1 MCAAPGQD
9 TGIGETDSP
18 GGKQAGGRVTKE
30 TFGFFFRRFL
40 LLFFIFGTLA
50 WHMLQLCV
58 RQAAG

>member
-1 MCAAPGQD
+1 MQ
-9 TGIGETDSP
+9 EV
-18 GGKQAGGRVTKE
+18 GGRAAGRATKE

-40 LLFFIFGTLA
+40 LLFLIFGTLA